1 MKFLQILKKHPIIFV
16 MILILVLFLPAGLSA
31 PPEGLDFIHATSIGI
46 DESEE
51 GIEVSILA
59 FVITPSKNYS
69 ESFYFLSAKAQN
81 PAEAVEL
88 IAHSV
93 GKRVVLAHAGVVVL
107 GNEFAKNGVIEEL
120 NYLFRSHTIANDVFL
135 ITTNVTAK
143 EFLQAEQKLITDAGI
158 RLEEVGV
165 YNQKNSFFNDI
176 NLDSFYKGYFSES
189 KTSVTAYME
198 LLSESQSSQSFATG
212 ESSSGSESQSGENQ
226 KGGSSGSQK
235 TQEKKFIQNLSR
247 ASVFYDGKL
256 KTVLSEEETKGI
268 NWTSTALHDVKITID
283 NVNDENFSNAQLV
296 YKVENVSINKKGY
309 FVRGVPVVEYN
320 VLLIVDIDEVV
331 SEVGDITNNIT
342 SGKTYLT
349 STVKKKIES
358 QVKKEFSKG
367 LNNLIINS
375 TDALDALKILQK
387 GSFSQTKKWLDSLN
401 IEYQKDYLRFIDFRM
416 SVSIR
421 ASR

>member
-143 EFLQAEQKLITDAGI
+143 EFLQEEQKLITDAGI
-158 RLEEVGV
+158 RLEELGV

-226 KGGSSGSQK
+226 EGGSSGSQK

-256 KTVLSEEETKGI
+256 KTVLSEEETQGI

>member
-1 MKFLQILKKHPIIFV
+1 

-143 EFLQAEQKLITDAGI
+143 EFLQEEQKLITDAGI

-226 KGGSSGSQK
+226 EGGSSGSQK

-247 ASVFYDGKL
+247 ASIFYDGKL

-268 NWTSTALHDVKITID
+268 NWTSTALHNVKITVD
-283 NVNDENFSNAQLV
+283 DVNDENFTNAQLV
-296 YKVENVSINKKGY
+296 YKVENVDIKKNGY
-309 FVRGVPVVEYN
+309 FVDNVPVVEYN

-331 SEVGDITNNIT
+331 REIGDITNNIT

>member
-1 MKFLQILKKHPIIFV
+1 

-143 EFLQAEQKLITDAGI
+143 EFLQEEQKLITDAGI
-158 RLEEVGV
+158 RLEELGV

-226 KGGSSGSQK
+226 EGGSSGSQK

-331 SEVGDITNNIT
+331 SEIGDITNNIT

-349 STVKKKIES
+349 STVKKKLEAK
-358 QVKKEFSKG
+358 VKKEFSKG

-387 GSFSQTKKWLDSLN
+387 GSFSQTKKWLNSLN
-401 IEYQKDYLRFIDFRM
+401 LENKKDYLRFIDFRM
-416 SVSIR
+416 TVSVR

>member
-16 MILILVLFLPAGLSA
+16 MILILILFLPAGLSA

-93 GKRVVLAHAGVVVL
+93 GKRVVLGHAGVVVL

-143 EFLQAEQKLITDAGI
+143 EFLQEEQKLITDAGI
-158 RLEEVGV
+158 RLEELGV

-226 KGGSSGSQK
+226 EGGSSGSQK

-387 GSFSQTKKWLDSLN
+387 GSFSQTKKWLNSLN
-401 IEYQKDYLRFIDFRM
+401 LENKKDYLRFIDFRM

>member
-93 GKRVVLAHAGVVVL
+93 GKRVVLGHAGVVVL

-143 EFLQAEQKLITDAGI
+143 EFLQEEQKLITDAGI
-158 RLEEVGV
+158 RLEELGV

-198 LLSESQSSQSFATG
+198 LLPENQASQSFATG
-212 ESSSGSESQSGENQ
+212 ESSSSNSQSGGGKQENN
-226 KGGSSGSQK
+226 SNSQ
-235 TQEKKFIQNLSR
+235 TANEQKFIQNLSR

-256 KTVLSEEETKGI
+256 KTVLSEEETQGI
-268 NWTSTALHDVKITID
+268 NWTSTALHNVKITVD
-283 NVNDENFSNAQLV
+283 DVNDENFTNAQLV
-296 YKVENVSINKKGY
+296 YKVENVDIKKNGY
-309 FVRGVPVVEYN
+309 FVDNVPVVEYN

-331 SEVGDITNNIT
+331 SEIGDITNNIT

-349 STVKKKIES
+349 TTVKKKIES

>member
-16 MILILVLFLPAGLSA
+16 MILILILFLPAGLSA

-93 GKRVVLAHAGVVVL
+93 GKRVVLGHAGVVVL

-143 EFLQAEQKLITDAGI
+143 EFLQEEQKLITDAGI
-158 RLEEVGV
+158 RLEELGV

-226 KGGSSGSQK
+226 EGGSSGSQK

-256 KTVLSEEETKGI
+256 KTVLSEEETQGI

-283 NVNDENFSNAQLV
+283 NVNDKNFSNAQLV

-387 GSFSQTKKWLDSLN
+387 GSFSQTKKWLNSLN
-401 IEYQKDYLRFIDFRM
+401 LENKKDYLRFIDFRM

>member
-16 MILILVLFLPAGLSA
+16 MILILILFLPAGLSA

-93 GKRVVLAHAGVVVL
+93 GKRVVLGHAGVVVL

-143 EFLQAEQKLITDAGI
+143 EFLQEEQKLITDAGI

-226 KGGSSGSQK
+226 EGGSSGSQK

-387 GSFSQTKKWLDSLN
+387 GSFSQTKKWLNSLN
-401 IEYQKDYLRFIDFRM
+401 LENKKDYLRFIDFRM

>member
-143 EFLQAEQKLITDAGI
+143 EFLQEEQKLITDAGI

-226 KGGSSGSQK
+226 EGGSSGSQK

>member
-1 MKFLQILKKHPIIFV
+1 
-16 MILILVLFLPAGLSA
+16 MILILILFLPAGLSA

-93 GKRVVLAHAGVVVL
+93 GKRVVLGHAGVVVL

-143 EFLQAEQKLITDAGI
+143 EFLQEEQKLITDAGI
-158 RLEEVGV
+158 RLEELGV

-226 KGGSSGSQK
+226 EGGSSGSQK

-387 GSFSQTKKWLDSLN
+387 GSFSQTKKWLNSLN
-401 IEYQKDYLRFIDFRM
+401 LENKKDYLRFIDFRM